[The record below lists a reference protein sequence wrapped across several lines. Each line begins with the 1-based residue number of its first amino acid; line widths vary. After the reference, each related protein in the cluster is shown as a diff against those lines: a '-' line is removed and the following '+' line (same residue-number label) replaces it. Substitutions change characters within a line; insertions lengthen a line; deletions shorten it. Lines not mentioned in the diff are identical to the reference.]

1 VLGVGLIDGA
11 IIIIDLILG
20 VEKHFLEKHPSEVSS
35 IAFWEDKVV
44 MSGSIDGRV
53 NIINLEEELNESKIN
68 KC

>member
-1 VLGVGLIDGA
+1 MGLIDGA

-20 VEKHFLEKHPSEVSS
+20 VEKHFLEKHPSEISS

-53 NIINLEEELNESKIN
+53 NIINLEEEQNDSKIN